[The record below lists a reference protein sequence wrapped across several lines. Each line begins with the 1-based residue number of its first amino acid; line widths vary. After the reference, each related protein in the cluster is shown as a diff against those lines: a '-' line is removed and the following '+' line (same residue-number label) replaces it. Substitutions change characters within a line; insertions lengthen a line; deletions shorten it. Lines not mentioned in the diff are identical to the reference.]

1 MTETPSGFAPV
12 LAIYDFRSKQEYIYR
27 TNRLQEI
34 SGASK
39 LIEDIYDRF
48 FVELNKGNEQQ
59 PSFLGLRDKAG
70 NDILFAYK
78 TFKNNDAIL
87 GQALYSGGGTLMM
100 IYRSEKVCLEANQ
113 RISRMVLRET
123 QSLSMIAAH
132 IAFDESE
139 DFRKQRT
146 ALYKM
151 LSKSKSEI
159 LPGQPC
165 NVTPFTQISPSG
177 HMPIAYTHCNGID
190 KELSRES
197 YLKLERFRKEKEREE
212 KDKKEK
218 GEKSE
223 DTSQLDRAVFKKGE
237 DSLLAIVYID
247 GNNMGVKLKGILGDD
262 SENQDKLTIDQGV
275 KALRQFSDETAETFV
290 TNPYK
295 AIHCWEDENKDTWL
309 SGGQYKWT
317 SRKVIGGGD
326 EITFICTAKLALRL
340 VQIYFDTLKKSNEG
354 KTDEQEKNYACAGI
368 ALFHSHA
375 PFARVYEIAEE
386 CCENAKKA
394 SRKTGGNYLD
404 WYFCRSGLTND
415 METIRET
422 EEAGATGLP
431 YEVDDF
437 FTKVN
442 TVVKPVFDK
451 IGRANVKALT
461 SAILSD
467 SQEFSADSENENKNA
482 DEAHAAFLFE
492 INRLNSYAK
501 QRLFKDEHNTDAIR
515 KLLFDA
521 GGVCD
526 VWFAENQTYNAV

>member
-12 LAIYDFRSKQEYIYR
+12 LAIYDFRSKQEFIYR

-146 ALYKM
+146 SLYKM

-159 LPGQPC
+159 LPGLPC

-177 HMPIAYTHCNGID
+177 HMPIAYVHYNGID

-197 YLKLERFRKEKEREE
+197 FLKLEKNRKI
-212 KDKKEK
+212 KDNN
-218 GEKSE
+218 
-223 DTSQLDRAVFKKGE
+223 TAQLDKAVFKKGE

-247 GNNMGVKLKGILGDD
+247 GNNMGVKLKSCLDKCSGDID
-262 SENQDKLTIDQGV
+262 SCV
-275 KALRQFSDETAETFV
+275 AALRDFSKNTAKTFV
-290 TNPYK
+290 SEPYEAITN
-295 AIHCWEDENKDTWL
+295 WTENNASVFLLKSESQWFF
-309 SGGQYKWT
+309 
-317 SRKVIGGGD
+317 RRVIGGGD

-340 VQIYFDTLKKSNEG
+340 VQIYFDTLKKSNQG
-354 KTDEQEKNYACAGI
+354 KTDDNEKNYACAGI
-368 ALFHSHA
+368 AIFHSHA

-437 FTKVN
+437 FAKVN
-442 TVVKPVFDK
+442 AVVKPVFDK

-461 SAILSD
+461 NAILSD
-467 SQEFSADSENENKNA
+467 SQGFSTDSENESE

-501 QRLFKDEHNTDAIR
+501 QRLFKEEHNTDEIR

-526 VWFAENQTYNAV
+526 VWFTKNQTYNAV

>member
-1 MTETPSGFAPV
+1 MNETPGGFAPV

-48 FVELNKGNEQQ
+48 FVELNKGNEQS
-59 PSFLGLRDKAG
+59 PPYVGLTDKAG
-70 NDILFAYK
+70 NDTPFAYQA
-78 TFKNNDAIL
+78 FKNHDAIL

-100 IYRSEKVCLEANQ
+100 IYRSEEICRNANN

-146 ALYKM
+146 ALYQT

-159 LPGQPC
+159 LPGLPC

-177 HMPIAYTHCNGID
+177 HMPIAYTHYNGID
-190 KELSRES
+190 KELSQES
-197 YLKLERFRKEKEREE
+197 YLKLEKYREI
-212 KDKKEK
+212 KDNR
-218 GEKSE
+218 
-223 DTSQLDRAVFKKGE
+223 TAQLDKAVFKKGE

-247 GNNMGVKLKGILGDD
+247 GNNMGVKLKSCLDKCSGGIN
-262 SENQDKLTIDQGV
+262 ECV
-275 KALRQFSDETAETFV
+275 AALREFSVNTAKTFV
-290 TNPYK
+290 TDPYE
-295 AIHCWEDENKDTWL
+295 AIKN
-309 SGGQYKWT
+309 WT
-317 SRKVIGGGD
+317 DNFAPAFLPKSESQWFFRRVIGGGD

-340 VQIYFDTLKKSNEG
+340 VQIYFDTLKKSNQG
-354 KTDEQEKNYACAGI
+354 KTNEQEKNYACAGI
-368 ALFHSHA
+368 AIFHSHA

-415 METIRET
+415 METIREI

-437 FTKVN
+437 FDKVN
-442 TVVKPVFDK
+442 AVVKPVFNK
-451 IGRANVKALT
+451 IGRANVKTLT
-461 SAILSD
+461 NAILSD
-467 SQEFSADSENENKNA
+467 SQSINAVSGNENEK
-482 DEAHAAFLFE
+482 HAAFLYE
-492 INRLNSYAK
+492 TERLNSYAK
-501 QRLFKDEHNTDAIR
+501 QRLFKEEHNTDAIR

-521 GGVCD
+521 GSVCD
-526 VWFAENQTYNAV
+526 VWFTENQHYNAV

>member
-12 LAIYDFRSKQEYIYR
+12 LAIYDFRSKQEFIYR

-48 FVELNKGNEQQ
+48 FVELNKGNEQD
-59 PSFLGLRDKAG
+59 PPYVGLTDKAG
-70 NDILFAYK
+70 NDIPFAYE
-78 TFKNNDAIL
+78 TFKSNEIIL

-159 LPGQPC
+159 LPGLPC

-177 HMPIAYTHCNGID
+177 HMPIAYTHYNGID

-197 YLKLERFRKEKEREE
+197 YLKLEKNREI
-212 KDKKEK
+212 KDNR
-218 GEKSE
+218 
-223 DTSQLDRAVFKKGE
+223 TAQLDKAVFKKGE

-247 GNNMGVKLKGILGDD
+247 GNNMGVKLKSCLEKCSGDID
-262 SENQDKLTIDQGV
+262 SCVAE
-275 KALRQFSDETAETFV
+275 LRKFSRNTATTFV
-290 TNPYK
+290 SEPYEAITN
-295 AIHCWEDENKDTWL
+295 WTENNAPAFLLKSESQWFF
-309 SGGQYKWT
+309 
-317 SRKVIGGGD
+317 RRVIGGGD

-340 VQIYFDTLKKSNEG
+340 VQIYFDTLKKSNQG
-354 KTDEQEKNYACAGI
+354 KTDDNEKNYACAGI
-368 ALFHSHA
+368 AIFHSHA

-437 FTKVN
+437 FAKVN
-442 TVVKPVFDK
+442 AVIKPVFDK
-451 IGRANVKALT
+451 IGRANVKTLT
-461 SAILSD
+461 NAILSD
-467 SQEFSADSENENKNA
+467 SQEIHSGSENAKENENA
-482 DEAHAAFLFE
+482 AEAHAAFLFE

-501 QRLFKDEHNTDAIR
+501 QRLFIEEHNTDEIR

-526 VWFAENQTYNAV
+526 VWFTKNQTYNAV

>member
-12 LAIYDFRSKQEYIYR
+12 LAIYDFRSKQEFIYR

-146 ALYKM
+146 SLYKM

-159 LPGQPC
+159 LPGLPC

-177 HMPIAYTHCNGID
+177 HMPIAYVHYNGID

-197 YLKLERFRKEKEREE
+197 FLKLEKNRKI
-212 KDKKEK
+212 KDNN
-218 GEKSE
+218 
-223 DTSQLDRAVFKKGE
+223 TAQLDKAVFKKGE

-422 EEAGATGLP
+422 EEAGAMP
-431 YEVDDF
+431 
-437 FTKVN
+437 
-442 TVVKPVFDK
+442 
-451 IGRANVKALT
+451 
-461 SAILSD
+461 
-467 SQEFSADSENENKNA
+467 FSATVKNSA
-482 DEAHAAFLFE
+482 PTVRTRKRMRMRSKHT
-492 INRLNSYAK
+492 RLSSLK
-501 QRLFKDEHNTDAIR
+501 ST
-515 KLLFDA
+515 
-521 GGVCD
+521 G
-526 VWFAENQTYNAV
+526 